1 MTPTLWITGAAGFSG
16 RCLSAYLRTLPHTPR
31 LVGLDVQEN
40 AALGLD
46 AFHALDLAD
55 ADAVSRL
62 AAVEPP
68 RWIIHLAGLMPP
80 APEEAMWRANVG
92 GTVGLVAGLR
102 RAAVRPLRIVSI
114 GSAAEYA
121 PGLCSPIDE
130 DAPTGGGSAYGNT
143 KAAQSL
149 VTLQMAAQSGC
160 SGVVA
165 RTFNLLGP
173 GLSGHLVAGS
183 LVRQFVH
190 ADGDRPI
197 RVGNTHTSRDFVDVR
212 DAVRAYWL
220 LAVNETAN
228 GIYNVCSGR
237 SVSIGELLESLV
249 KASGRAPAI
258 ENDPTLVR
266 PSDPLEVVGDP
277 CRLLQATGWR
287 CEIPLE
293 QSLRDMVAAA

>member
-1 MTPTLWITGAAGFSG
+1 MKPILWITGAAGFSG
-16 RCLSAYLRTLPHTPR
+16 RCLSAYLRSLPDPPR
-31 LVGLDVQEN
+31 SVGLDVHEN
-40 AALGLD
+40 AALALD
-46 AFHALDLAD
+46 AFHAVDLAD
-55 ADAVSRL
+55 ADAVARL
-62 AAVEPP
+62 AGVEPP
-68 RWIIHLAGLMPP
+68 RWVIHLAGLMPP

-92 GTVGLVAGLR
+92 GTVGLLAGLR
-102 RAAVRPLRIVSI
+102 RADVHHARIVSI

-121 PGLCSPIDE
+121 PGLPSPIRE

-173 GLSGHLVAGS
+173 GLSSHLVAGA
-183 LVRQFVH
+183 LVRQFVR
-190 ADGDRPI
+190 AEAARPI

-220 LAVNETAN
+220 LAASEMAN

-237 SVSIGELLESLV
+237 STSIGELLESLANV
-249 KASGRAPAI
+249 SGRAPAI
-258 ENDPTLVR
+258 ESDPTLVR
-266 PSDPLEVVGDP
+266 PSDPLEVIGDP

-287 CEIPLE
+287 SEIPLQ